1 MFEKPERIKLKH
13 RVYIVSVL
21 IFALIG
27 PLAAIPN
34 SGIEP
39 RLLSISYP
47 QTSSF
52 ILLLSLFFVLLSVI
66 GLLLMARNKSRVL
79 SAMQEREQKLLD
91 DIEVLKQE
99 TDIAQRTKQRFLANL
114 SHEIRTPLNGIFGLT
129 SQFRKEKLNE
139 EQAEMLN
146 DIELLTQHLHALV
159 SDVLDFTK
167 METGILELDKVNF
180 HLMNEIGPILSFYR
194 KKCFES
200 GIAFSSHFDS
210 TLPLFYVGD
219 PNRLRQV
226 VNSLL
231 SNAFKFT
238 EAGKIRF
245 SCELESQQP
254 ECFNLRFEISD
265 TGKGIPEAQQSL
277 IWDLFHQV
285 NSTNSRSTG
294 GVGIGLTLSRR
305 LVEAM
310 DGDLSFESRENQ
322 GSTFTFSVC
331 LKKGISPDLLTQNYF
346 NKILL
351 VEDNLINQRVSMFSL
366 KQLGFNVDV
375 ADNGQI
381 ALDKFQKNHYDLI
394 LMDIQMPVMD
404 GMEATRQIRAIEKQ
418 RNVETP
424 VKIVAITA
432 NALGDDRKDCV
443 EAGFDGFLT
452 KPFNLEKLPVVI
464 SNLRDSLE
472 Y

>member
-1 MFEKPERIKLKH
+1 M
-13 RVYIVSVL
+13 YIVSVL

-27 PLAAIPN
+27 PLAALPN

-200 GIAFSSHFDS
+200 GIAFSSH
-210 TLPLFYVGD
+210 
-219 PNRLRQV
+219 
-226 VNSLL
+226 
-231 SNAFKFT
+231 
-238 EAGKIRF
+238 
-245 SCELESQQP
+245 
-254 ECFNLRFEISD
+254 
-265 TGKGIPEAQQSL
+265 
-277 IWDLFHQV
+277 
-285 NSTNSRSTG
+285 
-294 GVGIGLTLSRR
+294 
-305 LVEAM
+305 
-310 DGDLSFESRENQ
+310 
-322 GSTFTFSVC
+322 
-331 LKKGISPDLLTQNYF
+331 
-346 NKILL
+346 
-351 VEDNLINQRVSMFSL
+351 
-366 KQLGFNVDV
+366 
-375 ADNGQI
+375 
-381 ALDKFQKNHYDLI
+381 
-394 LMDIQMPVMD
+394 
-404 GMEATRQIRAIEKQ
+404 
-418 RNVETP
+418 
-424 VKIVAITA
+424 
-432 NALGDDRKDCV
+432 
-443 EAGFDGFLT
+443 
-452 KPFNLEKLPVVI
+452 
-464 SNLRDSLE
+464 
-472 Y
+472 